1 MKASA
6 SSAITVINAFA
17 TGKGGA
23 VGIDLWTR
31 AEVKLTGEGL
41 KGKIVVRGEELT
53 DYRLVN
59 AVVETFRELTGEEF
73 GVKFSVESDI
83 PVGMGLKSSSAA
95 ANALSRAITLELGLE
110 LDDMEI
116 VRLGVKAARKAGVTL
131 TGAFDD
137 ACASYFGSLCLTD
150 NRSDEVLNMTGVE
163 ESPVV
168 LLLSERRVL
177 TESLSGRDFSVIAP
191 YVEEAFKLAL
201 RGEWKK
207 ALVLNGLIYSAYLGY
222 NLEPIKT
229 ALELGALPGLSGKG
243 PAFFALTEEPE
254 ELAERWSELGRVEI
268 TSLR

>member
-1 MKASA
+1 MRASA
-6 SSAITVINAFA
+6 SSAITVINAFS

-41 KGKIVVRGEELT
+41 KGRIVVRGEELK

-73 GVKFSVESDI
+73 GVEFYVDSEI

-95 ANALSRAITLELGLE
+95 ANALSKVLTLELGLDLE
-110 LDDMEI
+110 DMEI

-150 NRSDEVLNMTGVE
+150 NRSDEVLSMTEVE
-163 ESPVV
+163 KTPVV
-168 LLLSERRVL
+168 LLLSERKVL
-177 TESLSGRDFSVIAP
+177 TESLSTRDFSVIAP
-191 YVEEAFKLAL
+191 YVEGAFKLAL
-201 RGEWKK
+201 RGEWRK
-207 ALVLNGLIYSAYLGY
+207 ALVLNGLIYSTYLGY
-222 NLEPIKT
+222 SPEPIKV

-243 PAFFALTEEPE
+243 PAFFALTDEPE
-254 ELAERWSELGRVEI
+254 ELAERWSDFGRVEI